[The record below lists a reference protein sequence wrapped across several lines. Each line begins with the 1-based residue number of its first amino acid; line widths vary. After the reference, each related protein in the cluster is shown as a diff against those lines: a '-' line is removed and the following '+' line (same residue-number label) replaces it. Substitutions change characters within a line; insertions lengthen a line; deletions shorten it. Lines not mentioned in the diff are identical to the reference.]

1 MVSLAAGHNSSPLSN
16 TALAFNR
23 NAMLKITF
31 SMALLCISFAVH
43 SQVLISIL
51 LGDKLNSGK
60 LEFGLDGGWSLSTLS
75 GAEGAKT
82 HSNYNL
88 GFYFDFAMKNP
99 SWLVTTGVRVKSTM
113 GAEGLPVY
121 SLHDQ
126 NLDQVFATGSVI
138 RKLNYFNVPVM
149 MKYRFKN
156 HLYAQAG
163 IQLGLKY
170 KARDEFVNSVQ
181 DEDDLTY
188 TLDIKKQYHPLDG
201 GLCAGL
207 GYRLIKGNGMNIGL
221 QYYYGL
227 IDVRISDTTPNE
239 FNRALY
245 VNVGIPIGKGKA
257 MSKESEE

>member
-1 MVSLAAGHNSSPLSN
+1 MKKCVFTILFILS
-16 TALAFNR
+16 AYLGQ
-23 NAMLKITF
+23 
-31 SMALLCISFAVH
+31 

-60 LEFGLDGGWSLSTLS
+60 IEFGLEGGWSLATLDGIDPS
-75 GAEGAKT
+75 SP

-99 SWLVTTGVRVKSTM
+99 SWYVSTGVRVKSTM
-113 GAEGLPVY
+113 GAEGIAVY
-121 SLHDQ
+121 PL
-126 NLDQVFATGSVI
+126 NEPGLDQVFAAGSVT

-149 MKYRFKN
+149 MKYMFKN

-170 KARDEFVNSVQ
+170 KAKDEFLNSVN
-181 DEDDLTY
+181 EDDDLSY
-188 TLDIKKQYHPLDG
+188 SLDIKKQYHPLDG

-207 GYRLIKGNGMNIGL
+207 GYRLVKGNGMNLGV

-227 IDVRISDTTPNE
+227 VDVRVSDASPDE
-239 FNRALY
+239 FNRVLY

-257 MSKESEE
+257 AAKAAEK

>member
-1 MVSLAAGHNSSPLSN
+1 MNKLFWIGAIVMCSLQSN
-16 TALAFNR
+16 A
-23 NAMLKITF
+23 
-31 SMALLCISFAVH
+31 
-43 SQVLISIL
+43 QVLISIL

-60 LEFGLDGGWSLSTLS
+60 IEFGLEGGWSLASLDGIDPS
-75 GAEGAKT
+75 SP

-99 SWLVTTGVRVKSTM
+99 SWYVSTGVRVKSTM
-113 GAEGLPVY
+113 GAEGIAVY
-121 SLHDQ
+121 PL
-126 NLDQVFATGSVI
+126 NEPGLDQVFAAGSVT

-149 MKYRFKN
+149 MKYMFKN

-170 KARDEFVNSVQ
+170 KAKDEFLNSVN
-181 DEDDLTY
+181 EDDDLSY

-207 GYRLIKGNGMNIGL
+207 GYRLVKGNGMNLGV

-227 IDVRISDTTPNE
+227 VDVRVSDASPDE
-239 FNRALY
+239 FNRVLY

-257 MSKESEE
+257 AAKAASE

>member
-1 MVSLAAGHNSSPLSN
+1 MKFLYTL
-16 TALAFNR
+16 LL
-23 NAMLKITF
+23 MLFTY
-31 SMALLCISFAVH
+31 LGQ

-60 LEFGLDGGWSLSTLS
+60 IEFGLDGGWSLSRLDGIDPS
-75 GAEGAKT
+75 KA

-88 GFYFDFAMKNP
+88 GFYFDFATKNP
-99 SWLVTTGVRVKSTM
+99 SWLVSTGVRVKSTM
-113 GAEGLPVY
+113 GAEGIAVY
-121 SLHDQ
+121 SLNDPG
-126 NLDQVFATGSVI
+126 LDQVFATGSI
-138 RKLNYFNVPVM
+138 TRKLNYFNVPFM

-170 KARDEFVNSVQ
+170 KAKDEFLNAVI
-181 DEDDLTY
+181 DDDDLTY

-207 GYRLIKGNGMNIGL
+207 GYRLVKGNGMNLGV

-227 IDVRISDTTPNE
+227 VDVRVSDNSPDE
-239 FNRALY
+239 FNRVLY

-257 MSKESEE
+257 AAKAASE

>member
-1 MVSLAAGHNSSPLSN
+1 MKFFY
-16 TALAFNR
+16 T
-23 NAMLKITF
+23 
-31 SMALLCISFAVH
+31 LLFILFAYMGQ

-60 LEFGLDGGWSLSTLS
+60 IEFGLEGGWSLANLDGVDPSK
-75 GAEGAKT
+75 G

-99 SWLVTTGVRVKSTM
+99 SWFVSTGVRVKSTM
-113 GAEGLPVY
+113 GAEGIAVY
-121 SLHDQ
+121 PLNNE
-126 NLDQVFATGSVI
+126 NLDNVFATGSVT

-149 MKYRFKN
+149 MKYMFKN

-170 KARDEFVNSVQ
+170 KAKDEFLNSVN
-181 DEDDLTY
+181 EDDDLSY

-207 GYRLIKGNGMNIGL
+207 GYRLVKGNGMNLGV

-227 IDVRISDTTPNE
+227 VDVRVSDATPDQ
-239 FNRALY
+239 FNRVLY

-257 MSKESEE
+257 AAKAASE

>member
-1 MVSLAAGHNSSPLSN
+1 MKFFY
-16 TALAFNR
+16 T
-23 NAMLKITF
+23 
-31 SMALLCISFAVH
+31 LLFMIFAYLGQ

-60 LEFGLDGGWSLSTLS
+60 IEFGLEGGWSLANL
-75 GAEGAKT
+75 EGVDPSKG

-99 SWLVTTGVRVKSTM
+99 SWFVSTGVRVKSTM
-113 GAEGLPVY
+113 GAEGIAVY
-121 SLHDQ
+121 SLNDP
-126 NLDQVFATGSVI
+126 NLDLVFATGSVT

-149 MKYRFKN
+149 MKYMFKN

-163 IQLGLKY
+163 IQLGLRY
-170 KARDEFVNSVQ
+170 KGTDLFLNTVN
-181 DEDDLTY
+181 DKEDLSYKVDV
-188 TLDIKKQYHPLDG
+188 KNQYHPLDG

-207 GYRLIKGNGMNIGL
+207 GYRLVGGNGMNIGV

-227 IDVRISDTTPNE
+227 VDVRISDAAADE
-239 FNRALY
+239 FNRTLY

-257 MSKESEE
+257 AAKAAEQSDK

>member
-1 MVSLAAGHNSSPLSN
+1 MKKCVFTILFILS
-16 TALAFNR
+16 AYLGQ
-23 NAMLKITF
+23 
-31 SMALLCISFAVH
+31 

-60 LEFGLDGGWSLSTLS
+60 IEFGLEGGWSLATLDGIDPS
-75 GAEGAKT
+75 SP

-99 SWLVTTGVRVKSTM
+99 SWYVSTGVRVKSTM
-113 GAEGLPVY
+113 GAEGIAVY
-121 SLHDQ
+121 PL
-126 NLDQVFATGSVI
+126 NEPGLDQVFAAGSVT

-149 MKYRFKN
+149 MKYMFKN

-170 KARDEFVNSVQ
+170 KAKDEFLNSVN
-181 DEDDLTY
+181 EDDDLSY

-207 GYRLIKGNGMNIGL
+207 GYRLVKGNGMNLGV

-227 IDVRISDTTPNE
+227 VDVRVSDASPDE
-239 FNRALY
+239 FNRVLY

-257 MSKESEE
+257 AAKAAEK

>member
-1 MVSLAAGHNSSPLSN
+1 MKFFYTLL
-16 TALAFNR
+16 F
-23 NAMLKITF
+23 ML
-31 SMALLCISFAVH
+31 FAYLGQ

-60 LEFGLDGGWSLSTLS
+60 IEFGLEGGWSLSTLDGLDPS
-75 GAEGAKT
+75 KA

-99 SWLVTTGVRVKSTM
+99 SWYVSTGVRVKSTM
-113 GAEGLPVY
+113 GAEGIAVY
-121 SLHDQ
+121 PLNDPG
-126 NLDQVFATGSVI
+126 LDQVFATGSVT
-138 RKLNYFNVPVM
+138 RKLSYFNVPVM
-149 MKYRFKN
+149 MKYMFKN

-170 KARDEFVNSVQ
+170 KAKDEFLNSVN
-181 DEDDLTY
+181 EDDDLSY

-207 GYRLIKGNGMNIGL
+207 GYRLVKGNGMNLGV

-227 IDVRISDTTPNE
+227 VDVRVSDATPDQ
-239 FNRALY
+239 FNRVLY

-257 MSKESEE
+257 AAKAASE